1 MLDWKY
7 MDSDLKKSIDRLK
20 EEIKN
25 DFYFFTP
32 CGLLVSILLV
42 WQDQLKKLGILENP
56 QWASDLF
63 NDFLSW
69 RAFAFV
75 LFVYAL
81 LGFFFS
87 KLGRKSE
94 TLGNI
99 LSHIN
104 NRLRQ
109 FGSSIICFTA
119 GFSLFLFGLVIG
131 TADSSAAR
139 ALFITVLFFVFI
151 SASII
156 LIELFVR
163 PQKSFDR
170 DFLIVSIIFI
180 VTYFAIRQVGS

>member
-1 MLDWKY
+1 MSDWQY
-7 MDSDLKKSIDRLK
+7 MDSDLKKSINRLK

-32 CGLLVSILLV
+32 CGFLVSILLV
-42 WQDQLKKLGILENP
+42 WQNQLKKLGIFENP
-56 QWASDLF
+56 QWAFDLF

-75 LFVYAL
+75 LFVYAI
-81 LGFFFS
+81 LGFIF
-87 KLGRKSE
+87 RKSGYKSKKLE
-94 TLGNI
+94 NI
-99 LSHIN
+99 ISHIN
-104 NRLRQ
+104 DRLHQ

-139 ALFITVLFFVFI
+139 ALFITVSFSVFI

-163 PQKSFDR
+163 PQENFDI
-170 DFLIVSIIFI
+170 DFLIVLIVLT

>member
-1 MLDWKY
+1 MPDWQF
-7 MDSDLKKSIDRLK
+7 MDSDLKKSINRLK

-32 CGLLVSILLV
+32 CGFLVSILLV
-42 WQDQLKKLGILENP
+42 WQDPLKKLGIFEN
-56 QWASDLF
+56 QRWASDLF

-75 LFVYAL
+75 FFIYAL
-81 LGFFFS
+81 LGFIFS
-87 KLGRKSE
+87 KSGYKSKRLE
-94 TLGNI
+94 NI

-104 NRLRQ
+104 DRLRQ

-119 GFSLFLFGLVIG
+119 GFSLFLLGLLIG
-131 TADSSAAR
+131 TADSSVAR
-139 ALFITVLFFVFI
+139 ALFITVLFFIFI
-151 SASII
+151 SAAII

-163 PQKSFDR
+163 HQKIFDR
-170 DFLIVSIIFI
+170 DFLIVSIVFT